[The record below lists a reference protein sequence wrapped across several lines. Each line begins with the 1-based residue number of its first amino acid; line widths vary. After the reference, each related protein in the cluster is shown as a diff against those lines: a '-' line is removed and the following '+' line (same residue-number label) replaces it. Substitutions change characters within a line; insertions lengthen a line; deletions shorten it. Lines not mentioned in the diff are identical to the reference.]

1 MNTPDAEIRGAP
13 ILLAAAAVLLVLL
26 FAGLMSERHTRA
38 AQRWPAVAGQV
49 TEAGTMY
56 RSSTRRGRYWQV
68 GAQYR
73 YTVSGVTYT
82 ATTVNL
88 QPVQDSAEAA
98 RMMERLRPGAAVTV
112 YYNPDR
118 PRDAT
123 LMR

>member
-1 MNTPDAEIRGAP
+1 MSTPNAEIRGAP

-38 AQRWPAVAGQV
+38 ARRWPAVAGQV
-49 TEAGTMY
+49 TQAGTMY
-56 RSSTRRGRYWQV
+56 RSSTRRGRYWQLN
-68 GAQYR
+68 ARYR
-73 YTVSGVTYT
+73 YAVNGVTYT
-82 ATTVNL
+82 ATTVSL
-88 QPVQDSAEAA
+88 EPVQDSTQAA
-98 RMMERLRPGAAVTV
+98 RMVEGLRPGAAVTV